1 MQKIS
6 VIVPVYKVEKT
17 LHACVNSI
25 LAQTYTDI
33 EIILVNDGSP
43 DSCPAMCEEIAKGD
57 GRIKVVHRE
66 NGGLS
71 AARNTGI
78 ENASGEYITF
88 VDSDDMIAPKT
99 VEVLYDA
106 LIKAEADMS
115 VCMYEIFQNDD
126 DIKSSEICDGVT
138 VADAKELLVSEKV
151 YDRTEAWGKL
161 YKKEIFS
168 SLRFKEGIYYE
179 DTHIAPYIL
188 ERISKVAFNRSKLYY
203 YRKNPKLP
211 TIMNAKFSLK
221 KLCVLDIYKEQIR
234 DVYKK
239 LGMCPAY
246 ESALEQLFGSIT
258 KARVLK
264 KELGIGMRFYMYYF
278 KLLPTMLFAPK
289 CEKFGPKQKAVYLSL
304 ILPFGVLNS
313 YYRKNVTV
321 KRYDELNNL

>member
-33 EIILVNDGSP
+33 EVILVNDGSP
-43 DSCPAMCEEIAKGD
+43 DSCPAMCEELAGTD
-57 GRIKVVHRE
+57 SRIKVVHRE

-78 ENASGEYITF
+78 EYATGEYITF
-88 VDSDDMIAPKT
+88 VDSDDMIDPSMIS
-99 VEVLYDA
+99 VLLDT
-106 LIKAEADMS
+106 IVKSEADMS
-115 VCMYEIFQNDD
+115 VCMFKIFENDC
-126 DIKSSEICDGVT
+126 DIGEAELLDGVKT
-138 VADAKELLVSEKV
+138 VSARELLISERA

-179 DTHIAPYIL
+179 DTHIFPYIL
-188 ERISKVAFNRSKLYY
+188 ESIEKVAFNGSKLYY
-203 YRKNPKLP
+203 YRKNPELP
-211 TIMNAKFSLK
+211 TIMNAKFSK
-221 KLCVLDIYKEQIR
+221 RKLCVLDIYREHIR
-234 DVYKK
+234 DIYKK
-239 LGMCPAY
+239 AGICEAY
-246 ESALEQLFGSIT
+246 EAALEQLFGSIT

-264 KELGIGMRFYMYYF
+264 KELGIGMRFYKYYF
-278 KLLPTMLFAPK
+278 KLFPTMLFAPK
-289 CEKFGPKQKAVYLSL
+289 CERFGCKQKLVYLSL
-304 ILPFGVLNS
+304 IIPFGILNS

>member
-17 LHACVNSI
+17 LDACVKSI

-33 EIILVNDGSP
+33 EVILVDDGSP
-43 DSCPAMCEEIAKGD
+43 DACPAMCEELAKED

-78 ENASGEYITF
+78 ENASGELITF
-88 VDSDDMIAPKT
+88 VDSDDMIAPET
-99 VEVLYDA
+99 VAVLYDT

-126 DIKSSEICDGVT
+126 DIKNAEIYDGVA
-138 VADAKELLVSEKV
+138 VADARDLLLSEKV

-168 SLRFKEGIYYE
+168 FLRFKEGIYYE

-203 YRKNPKLP
+203 YRKNPELP

-221 KLCVLDIYKEQIR
+221 KLCILDIFGEQIR
-234 DVYKK
+234 DIYKRV
-239 LGMCPAY
+239 GMCPAY
-246 ESALEQLFGSIT
+246 GVALEQLFGSVA

-264 KELGIGMRFYMYYF
+264 KELSIGMRFYKYYF

-289 CEKFGPKQKAVYLSL
+289 SQKFGFKQKMVYLSL